1 MASQGELLDTN
12 HGVDADPQ
20 ETREWQEAL
29 ASVIEH
35 EGPARAHFLIQQM
48 IAQAREEGIDMPYS
62 ATTEYLNTI
71 PVDQQPPYPG
81 DPDIEIR
88 IRNYIRWNAMAMVV
102 RANRNTNVG
111 GHIASFAAQAALY
124 DVGFNWFW
132 RAQNETQRGDLIFFQ
147 GHSVPGVYARAFLMD
162 LLTED
167 HFGAGQSSTKR

>member
-88 IRNYIRWNAMAMVV
+88 IRNYIRWNTMAMVV

-124 DVGFNWFW
+124 DVGFN
-132 RAQNETQRGDLIFFQ
+132 
-147 GHSVPGVYARAFLMD
+147 
-162 LLTED
+162 
-167 HFGAGQSSTKR
+167 